1 MGDFETV
8 DEVKKTFS
16 RHIFEMIFPQLGAGG
31 EKNEEGEEE
40 KDEAGEEEKGE
51 EVNGEETNAEEEK
64 NTEEE
69 KTNTEGTNAKEAK
82 RGSKGDESKSG
93 NKRSEKGKR
102 SSETEKKASG
112 KKSVK
117 ESPRKRREK
126 TPVDLDKIVIKKRE
140 KKQQEEKSTD
150 EKVLGE
156 KKNFHIFL
164 IIFVIAFHIITFSH
178 DHNFSVVRTPNSLMG
193 RLAELRKALP
203 RPQVFVFVVF
213 PLFGFAFLT
222 SFSHYFANPGSTND
236 QTSRRS
242 RQRRVKKREQW

>member
-1 MGDFETV
+1 MEGDEKEEKEEDLGDFETV

-16 RHIFEMIFPQLGAGG
+16 RHIFKIIFLQLGAGG

-40 KDEAGEEEKGE
+40 NDEAGEEEKGE

-69 KTNTEGTNAKEAK
+69 KTNTEGTNAKDTK
-82 RGSKGDESKSG
+82 RRSKGEESKSG
-93 NKRSEKGKR
+93 NKRSEKGKK
-102 SSETEKKASG
+102 SSEMEKRASG

-117 ESPRKRREK
+117 ESPRKRRER

-156 KKNFHIFL
+156 KTNFHNFQI
-164 IIFVIAFHIITFSH
+164 VIVITFHMITFSH

-213 PLFGFAFLT
+213 PLFGFVFYILLT
-222 SFSHYFANPGSTND
+222 VFC
-236 QTSRRS
+236 QSRLN
-242 RQRRVKKREQW
+242 